1 MHRVIFTIFG
11 FPVYTYGVMLV
22 TGFITG
28 IFFSIK
34 RNRSKSITT
43 DDIMDLSL
51 YLLLGGLVGARLVYV
66 LLHFS
71 EYMASPISIINLR
84 EGGLAWHG
92 ALLGGLLA
100 FLLFSKKRKIDF
112 AELVDL
118 CSPGIVLGLAIGR
131 LGCFMNGCCLGD
143 PTTLPWGVVFPE
155 AGPMKRHPT
164 QLYELI
170 LDLLVVL
177 FLVNREKHKK
187 FNGEIALLM
196 MSAYSL
202 VRFFVEFFRFSPP
215 RIAGLSIAQYLSLLM
230 AAVTAIYVV
239 RMRARSAAPP
249 SKSPQ
254 KKGA

>member
-1 MHRVIFTIFG
+1 MHRVLFTIFN

-28 IFFSIK
+28 ILLTVR
-34 RNRSKSITT
+34 RNRSKSISS
-43 DDIMDLSL
+43 DDIMDFSL

-71 EYMASPISIINLR
+71 EYAISPLSIINLR

-92 ALLGGLLA
+92 ALLGGLVA
-100 FLLFSKKRKIDF
+100 FLFFTRKRKLDF
-112 AELVDL
+112 GELVDL
-118 CSPGIVLGLAIGR
+118 CAPGIMLGLAVGR
-131 LGCFMNGCCLGD
+131 IGCFMNGCCLGD

-155 AGPMKRHPT
+155 AGPIKRHPT

-177 FLVNREKHKK
+177 FLIHHEKKKK

-196 MSAYSL
+196 LTSYSL

-215 RIAGLSIAQYLSLLM
+215 RIAGLSLAQYLSLLM
-230 AAVTAIYVV
+230 ALVTVLFVV
-239 RMRARSAAPP
+239 RLRARSISSS
-249 SKSPQ
+249 SKAPQ
-254 KKGA
+254 KKGG